1 MDTSI
6 DYSLLVFPP
15 ASIEDRLRDWAVR
28 TPGASLPSWGSH
40 ITLLNAFVPTQ
51 GLAAIESAVE
61 QTCAHFQPF
70 AIRLDRAVARTHLMR
85 PHLQAVFLASN
96 PTESGHHELIRL
108 QNELEVALAPLKR
121 DQSHKITFPHFDPH
135 LSLTWGLPEVEA
147 GHLVEAALRADLR
160 LEFQVHEVW
169 LLGFSPS
176 LSEPKQV
183 KRVRG
188 FPLGTNQS
196 TKGTSP

>member
-1 MDTSI
+1 MNTST

-15 ASIEDRLRDWAVR
+15 ATIEDRLRDWVVR

-40 ITLLNAFVPTQ
+40 ITLLNAFCPTE
-51 GLAAIESAVE
+51 GLPAIESAID
-61 QTCAHFQPF
+61 QTCARFEPF
-70 AIRLDRAVARTHLMR
+70 TIRLDRAVARTHLMR

-96 PTESGHHELIRL
+96 PSESGHRELIRL

-121 DQSHKITFPHFDPH
+121 DQSHKISFPHFDPH

-147 GHLVEAALRADLR
+147 GHLVEAAQRAGLR
-160 LEFQVHEVW
+160 LEFQVQEIW

-183 KRVRG
+183 TRVRG
-188 FPLGTNQS
+188 FPLGASQS
-196 TKGTSP
+196 TKGTAP